1 MTDRTPMRAVAR
13 ARLLAELEQA
23 LHHAREEAR
32 ALADD
37 PDCTLEVGLLV
48 AQLDRIAAEVEHIRL
63 GRVGRDA
70 DAANSNRR
78 PLPWHG
84 PFS

>member
-1 MTDRTPMRAVAR
+1 MNDRTPIRAVAR

-23 LHHAREEAR
+23 LRHAREEAR
-32 ALADD
+32 MLAED
-37 PDCTLEVGLLV
+37 PGCTLEVGLLV
-48 AQLDRIAAEVEHIRL
+48 AQLDRIAAEVEQIRL
-63 GRVGRDA
+63 GRIGSGS

-84 PFS
+84 PPS